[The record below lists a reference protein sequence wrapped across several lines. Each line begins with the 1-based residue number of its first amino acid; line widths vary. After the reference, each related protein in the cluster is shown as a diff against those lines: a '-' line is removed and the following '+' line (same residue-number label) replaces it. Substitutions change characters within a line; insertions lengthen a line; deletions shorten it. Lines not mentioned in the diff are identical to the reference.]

1 MQGKQEPRWC
11 FDCIPLYGKDNGVDL
26 LSWNYSW
33 PLTMSVTDIILNSTT
48 QPTLRSVLG
57 KTCGKKRQSSPSVV
71 RLLHVTVFF
80 GFYGFTS
87 MVDHS
92 VRMYLFHWNVVFLSQ
107 FQCIVQVVKRRDVRK
122 TILVDV
128 HRWCRKPAGVC
139 LWRQTSPSVYALLK
153 SYVVVRRFY
162 MRNDLQQ
169 IELMINQPHYINSR

>member
-1 MQGKQEPRWC
+1 MTS
-11 FDCIPLYGKDNGVDL
+11 NHV
-26 LSWNYSW
+26 
-33 PLTMSVTDIILNSTT
+33 VTDIILNSTT

-128 HRWCRKPAGVC
+128 DRWCRKPAGVC

-162 MRNDLQQ
+162 MRNDLQK
-169 IELMINQPHYINSR
+169 IELMINQPHYVNSR

>member
-1 MQGKQEPRWC
+1 MTS
-11 FDCIPLYGKDNGVDL
+11 NHV
-26 LSWNYSW
+26 
-33 PLTMSVTDIILNSTT
+33 VTDIILNSTT

-107 FQCIVQVVKRRDVRK
+107 FQRIVQVVKRRDVRE

-128 HRWCRKPAGVC
+128 DRGRREPAGVC
-139 LWRQTSPSVYALLK
+139 L
-153 SYVVVRRFY
+153 
-162 MRNDLQQ
+162 
-169 IELMINQPHYINSR
+169 